1 MQDAVVQ
8 QRPIPAELFGPL
20 NEFSGD
26 LNNLAD
32 VEQAF
37 EKDGYLF
44 LRGALNRDDVLS
56 ARAEV
61 FGRLYDV
68 GEIASPTSQGIA
80 TGESR
85 RADVPEGL
93 GAFWQSVSEGTALRN
108 VTHGPALGEIMTRVL
123 GEPARPHDL
132 MYLRPTAIGR
142 ATALHYDYPFFA
154 GKSSRILTAWVPL
167 GDVAL
172 CDGPLVVVE
181 GSHRFH
187 DLIDPVVSVDY
198 AADHSN
204 DTVQAAAYEIPH
216 ASDPITLAAERGTR
230 LLSAEFRAGD
240 LMVFSGLTMHGSL
253 DNHSPVNR
261 VRLSVD
267 VRFQPAADPADDSRY
282 FGSNA
287 SGSKGGGYGDM
298 RGAKPLAE

>member
-1 MQDAVVQ
+1 MDIAVVQ
-8 QRPIPAELFGPL
+8 QRSVPAELFGPL
-20 NEFSGD
+20 KEFSGD
-26 LNNLAD
+26 LNNFAD

-37 EKDGYLF
+37 DNDGYLC

-61 FGRLYDV
+61 FGRMHEV
-68 GEIASPTSQGIA
+68 GEIAQPIMEGIA
-80 TGESR
+80 TGASR

-93 GAFWQSVSEGTALRN
+93 GAFWQSVSEGSALRH
-108 VTHGPALGEIMTRVL
+108 VTHGPALCEIMTRVL
-123 GEPARPHDL
+123 GEPARPHDM
-132 MYLRPTAIGR
+132 MYLRPTAVGR

-154 GKSSRILTAWVPL
+154 GNSLRILTAWVPL
-167 GDVAL
+167 GDVEI

-181 GSHRFH
+181 GSHRFR

-204 DTVQAAAYEIPH
+204 DTVQAAAYEIPQ

-253 DNHSPVNR
+253 DNHSQVNR

-282 FGSNA
+282 FGSNPT
-287 SGSKGGGYGDM
+287 GSKGGGYGDM